1 MLCLLAA
8 CRETEGGI
16 STPAG
21 KQRFAVCQELGAS
34 LIAALEGWIR
44 EECAG
49 CPA

>member
-1 MLCLLAA
+1 MLCLLAD
-8 CRETEGGI
+8 CRGTQGI

-34 LIAALEGWIR
+34 LIAPLESWIR